1 MCRFC
6 RCCNYNDFVLDLC
19 ICSQL
24 LSCSVCELF
33 ICISSGKVRAQFHTN
48 ITEDSKTSAEEQQQ
62 HSNKQH
68 TDTNNIAK
76 PVLSLGLVQDT
87 KAHTRGTSHKYIKQT
102 SKQSTP
108 VQHPTSINAQ
118 KQRNSG
124 SSQGNKSTS
133 KASTVAQATLCT
145 INRAISL

>member
-33 ICISSGKVRAQFHTN
+33 ICISSGKVHAQFYTN

-87 KAHTRGTSHKYIKQT
+87 KAHTD
-102 SKQSTP
+102 
-108 VQHPTSINAQ
+108 A
-118 KQRNSG
+118 
-124 SSQGNKSTS
+124 
-133 KASTVAQATLCT
+133 
-145 INRAISL
+145 